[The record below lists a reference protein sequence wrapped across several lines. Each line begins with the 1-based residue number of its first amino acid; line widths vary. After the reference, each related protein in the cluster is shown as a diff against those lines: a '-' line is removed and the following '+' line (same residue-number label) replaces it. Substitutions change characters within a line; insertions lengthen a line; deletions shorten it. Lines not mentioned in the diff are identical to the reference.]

1 MCLAPAGSDSGVPLS
16 LATLDARSLG
26 LLPQPVLFFPFATLC
41 VMPWATLPYA
51 TGVRGLN
58 NKWLM
63 NTTAVVMHRR
73 LTEVSDWA
81 AMKTACGSM
90 TSGTVT
96 LSDDFVMGTYTPTPA
111 PQYGGIDFSGKQL
124 VIIGNNKV
132 LNAGEADG
140 SFTGPAP
147 GRRSRSAT

>member
-1 MCLAPAGSDSGVPLS
+1 MFFLLTAML
-16 LATLDARSLG
+16 LQRSLG
-26 LLPQPVLFFPFATLC
+26 RPPQLLLFFPFATLC
-41 VMPWATLPYA
+41 VMPWATLPSA
-51 TGVRGLN
+51 AGVRGLN

-63 NTTAVVMHRR
+63 NTTAVHQR
-73 LTEVSDWA
+73 LTVMSSWA
-81 AMKTACGSM
+81 ETKSACGSIS

-132 LNAGEADG
+132 LNAEESG
-140 SFTGPAP
+140 
-147 GRRSRSAT
+147 

>member
-1 MCLAPAGSDSGVPLS
+1 MPALTSLS
-16 LATLDARSLG
+16 LLAHTQHHVLSFYCSSLG
-26 LLPQPVLFFPFATLC
+26 RPPQLLLFFPFATLC
-41 VMPWATLPYA
+41 VMPWATLPSA

-73 LTEVSDWA
+73 LAEVSSWEE
-81 AMKTACGSM
+81 MKSTCGSIS

-96 LSDDFVMGTYTPTPA
+96 LGDDFGMGPYSS
-111 PQYGGIDFSGKQL
+111 QIDFSGKQL

-132 LNAGEADG
+132 LNAGENG
-140 SFTGPAP
+140 
-147 GRRSRSAT
+147 